1 MPPNTLA
8 SAARDAARASNGDPE
23 GAAPAASAAPCDSAA
38 PYDAA
43 PYDSAELPLLAR
55 PRVLD
60 AVIVAAFVLLSFG
73 LYRELWLHLGDGYL
87 VDSGED
93 QNLFEWFFA
102 VQAHALAAGHPTLY
116 SDLQNFPAG
125 VNLMANTAMPGLV
138 LPLAPLTLLFGPTVT
153 WAVLLSGGLAATAI
167 AWYWLFSR
175 HVVRSRWAAAVG
187 AGFAVFGPPMI
198 SHAHAH
204 PNFTATFL
212 LPVIIGRLLRL
223 RGASGSREVVRGGVL
238 LGLLLGWQ
246 VLIGEEPLLIMST
259 GMAVWTLAWAAVRPR
274 TLLAAARPMLA
285 GLGVAA
291 VVSVLLVGYPLWV
304 QFAGPASYHRLSH
317 GPAGND
323 LASFGT
329 LPRQSVGGQL
339 LHPGQ
344 QVPNPTEQNA
354 FFGWPLLVLLLVA
367 AVWLWREV
375 PARLAAITVLVLGA
389 LSLGTPLYLDTVP
402 TSVPGPWL
410 AMAELPL
417 FSSLIE
423 ARLTLACLPAMGLLL
438 AMASDR
444 ALTRPP
450 SRPPWVALRWLTSR
464 RLWFVAL
471 AAGVLP
477 ILPVRFDTVPRPAA
491 PVFFSSGDWR
501 QFVGPGR
508 SVLAVPPP
516 DPGNAS
522 ALHWQVATGFA
533 FPLVEGYFVGPG
545 PGPDRVGIY
554 GADRRPTSLLLAGV
568 LISGQVPPIGAKER
582 ATALA
587 DLRSW
592 RTDVVVLPGDV
603 YNEAALRTTLDQLLG
618 RGEHRDDVTVWDV
631 HSRTN

>member
-1 MPPNTLA
+1 MPPNTLTA
-8 SAARDAARASNGDPE
+8 AARDAAARALSGDPQAE
-23 GAAPAASAAPCDSAA
+23 GAVPTASAEP
-38 PYDAA
+38 PN
-43 PYDSAELPLLAR
+43 SAELPLLAR

-60 AVIVAAFVLLSFG
+60 AIIVAAFVLLSFG

-138 LPLAPLTLLFGPTVT
+138 LPLAPLTLLVGPTLT

-175 HVVRSRWAAAVG
+175 HLVRSRWAAAVG
-187 AGFAVFGPPMI
+187 AGCAVFGPPMI

-223 RGASGSREVVRGGVL
+223 REEPGRAVRHGVV
-238 LGLLLGWQ
+238 LGLLLAWQ
-246 VLIGEEPLLIMST
+246 VLIGEEPLLIVAT
-259 GMAVWTLAWAAVRPR
+259 GLVVWTLAWAAVRPR
-274 TLLAAARPMLA
+274 TLLAAARPLLT

-291 VVSVLLVGYPLWV
+291 VVSLVLVGYPLWV
-304 QFAGPASYHRLSH
+304 QFTGPGSYHRLTH

-344 QVPNPTEQNA
+344 QVENPTEQNA

-375 PARLAAITVLVLGA
+375 PARLAAITVVVLAA
-389 LSLGTPLYLDTVP
+389 LSLGTPLYVDTVV

-410 AMAELPL
+410 AMAALPL

-444 ALTRPP
+444 ALIRPP
-450 SRPPWVALRWLTSR
+450 CRPRWTGLGWLTSR

-471 AAGVLP
+471 ALAVLP
-477 ILPVRFDTVPRPAA
+477 ILPVRFDTTPRPATPA
-491 PVFFSSGDWR
+491 FFSSGDWR
-501 QFVGPGR
+501 QYVRPGR
-508 SVLAVPPP
+508 AVLTVPPP
-516 DPGNAS
+516 DPSGAA
-522 ALHWQVATGFA
+522 ALHWQVTTGFA
-533 FPLVEGYFVGPG
+533 FPLVEGYFVGPAA
-545 PGPDRVGIY
+545 GPDRVGIY

-568 LISGQVPPIGAKER
+568 YLSGQIPPIGAQEH

-587 DLRSW
+587 DLRYW
-592 RTDVVVLPGDV
+592 RADVVVLPGDV
-603 YNEAALRTTLDQLLG
+603 YNEAALRTTLVQLLG
-618 RGEHRDDVTVWDV
+618 PGRPRDDVTVWDV
-631 HSRTN
+631 RGRSD

>member
-1 MPPNTLA
+1 MPPKTLT
-8 SAARDAARASNGDPE
+8 AAVRDAARALSGDPE
-23 GAAPAASAAPCDSAA
+23 PEGTVPAASAVP
-38 PYDAA
+38 PN
-43 PYDSAELPLLAR
+43 SAELPLLAR

-60 AVIVAAFVLLSFG
+60 AVIAAAFVLLSFG
-73 LYRELWLHLGDGYL
+73 LYRGLWLHLGDGYL

-116 SDLQNFPAG
+116 SALQNFPAG
-125 VNLMANTAMPGLV
+125 VNLMGNTAMPGLV
-138 LPLAPLTLLFGPTVT
+138 LPLAPLTLLFGPTLT

-175 HVVRSRWAAAVG
+175 HVTASRWAAAVG
-187 AGFAVFGPPMI
+187 AGCAAFAPPMI

-212 LPVIIGRLLRL
+212 LPLIIGRLARL
-223 RGASGSREVVRGGVL
+223 REVRGAGDTVRAGAVL
-238 LGLLLGWQ
+238 GALLGWQ
-246 VLIGEEPLLIMST
+246 VLIGEEPLLIMVT
-259 GMAVWTLAWAAVRPR
+259 GLLVWALAWAAVRPR

-285 GLGVAA
+285 GLAVAG

-304 QFAGPASYHRLSH
+304 QFGGPASYHRLTH

-323 LASFGT
+323 LVSFAA

-344 QVPNPTEQNA
+344 QVANPTEQNS

-367 AVWLWREV
+367 AVWLWREI
-375 PARLAAITVLVLGA
+375 PARLAAITVLVLFA
-389 LSLGTPLYLDTVP
+389 LSLGTPLYVDAAP

-410 AMAELPL
+410 ALAALPL
-417 FSSLIE
+417 FNSLIE

-444 ALTRPP
+444 ALVRPP
-450 SRPPWVALRWLTSR
+450 RRPRWAALGWLTSR
-464 RLWFVAL
+464 RLWFVGLAL
-471 AAGVLP
+471 AVLP
-477 ILPVRFDTVPRPAA
+477 ILPVRFDAVPRPAT

-501 QFVGPGR
+501 QYVGPGR
-508 SVLAVPPP
+508 SVLTVPPP
-516 DPGNAS
+516 DPGGAA
-522 ALHWQVATGFA
+522 ALHWQVTTGFA

-545 PGPDRVGIY
+545 PDRVGIY
-554 GADRRPTSLLLAGV
+554 GADRLPTSLLLAGV
-568 LISGQVPPIGAKER
+568 LMNGQVPPIGASER
-582 ATALA
+582 ARALA
-587 DLRSW
+587 DLRYW

-603 YNEAALRTTLDQLLG
+603 YNEAALRNTLDRLLG
-618 RGEHRDDVTVWDV
+618 PGQPRDDVTVWDV
-631 HSRTN
+631 RGRVN